1 MKSKRI
7 IYSNI
12 RQKKKATT
20 KFSIATGEL
29 MAAQELITK
38 GLFKESVIH
47 LYFCSFNLA
56 QATLADI
63 LKSDKHSTVEREF
76 NRKYGRGRGIVPQK
90 YVRLHN
96 TLHKERELHSYKATY
111 SPKSADVKKWLRLL
125 TSFHLFINR
134 TLDKVTTIDIIKSM
148 YAENPNSVR
157 DFSYDIY
164 CPKTYSHHNRITYWQ
179 PPFYIDI
186 FNHIKIVSVLREAL
200 RKLKVR
206 KNENY
211 VLGLN
216 SKVSQYSNDHYLMLD
231 FDSLDTDVESVLK
244 DVGGV
249 ILRSGRG
256 YHFIGN
262 KIIKGYKNWIK
273 QLNSLNRKKDLKGK
287 IDKDHIKISVLRG
300 YSTLRITDSP
310 IKPNVPLFYKEV

>member
-7 IYSNI
+7 VYSNI

-20 KFSIATGEL
+20 KFSISTGEL
-29 MAAQELITK
+29 LAAQELVAK
-38 GLFKESVIH
+38 GLYKESVIH

-76 NRKYGRGRGIVPQK
+76 NGKYGRGKGVIAKK

-96 TLHKERELHSYKATY
+96 MLHDERELHSYRATY
-111 SPKSADVKKWLRLL
+111 SPKSADIKKWLKALQA
-125 TSFHLFINR
+125 FHQCVDKV
-134 TLDKVTTIDIIKSM
+134 LDKVTTIDIIRSM
-148 YAENPNSVR
+148 YIENPSLVR

-186 FNHIKIVSVLREAL
+186 FNHTKIASVLKEAL
-200 RKLKVR
+200 KRLRVR
-206 KNENY
+206 KHEDY

-216 SKVSQYSNDHYLMLD
+216 SKINQYSNDHYLMLD

-244 DVGGV
+244 DIGGV
-249 ILRSGRG
+249 ILKSGRG

-262 KIIKGYKNWIK
+262 KVIKGYKSWIK
-273 QLNSLNRKKDLKGK
+273 QLNSLNRKRELKEK
-287 IDKDHIKISVLRG
+287 IDKEHIKISILRG

-310 IKPNVPLFYKEV
+310 IKPNIPLFYKEV